1 MPTTNLPLQNFT
13 GIAYPQVGSKVRLLI
28 DKTSDAGVDF
38 DAGTEITMSGSVE
51 INLLQ
56 SYNILKFTSGGQ
68 IQIIKPVT
76 INVDWEPVSHV
87 VDLVEG
93 VDYEIEYNDAVN
105 IPFWLET
112 GTPFRSQ
119 DRGEIGG
126 GNAVKRRT
134 ASSQFNMGVEAK
146 GGVKFATKV
155 TLPVSIDTDPVVHQR
170 VRFGSTMINMSFPYR
185 TYIGI
190 SAIKKAYAQIGM
202 GVSINASG
210 NSVIK
215 KGYAQIGTAISVSS
229 SGVNPTKNGA
239 VSINLSLGVTAQGS
253 GKKFESTDVGRVIK
267 ALVTDNAK
275 NLIANRHHV
284 IESVSGS
291 TAIINSGGTGINI
304 ANENTNWE
312 FYDTPPTYHFD
323 DDGTGIFE
331 VESDNYVGSVFNT
344 KFTFNSITSAYAYRI
359 TFWKDITQKTSVVVM
374 PNGTSTESHLINLET
389 GDRSGVSSGT
399 APFTLNETAKG
410 FDVYYAFYNS
420 IQSPDGGTT
429 LIDQDDAS
437 GVAFWKF
444 KHPLGTQ
451 KLSTYGFFPN
461 QHLNSSNTASGSV
474 VAPYVGRSNRHIK
487 LNEWMVPV
495 NAVGDSIGVGEYN
508 LHLNLEAETWT
519 SGSTPSL
526 PSHIVFALMSRS
538 SDWRSGD
545 GTINSVN
552 AVSKTATT
560 NLTGTQA
567 HINNWVADVDGL
579 IAVGSYTGSPFW
591 RTTYPRDPINNT
603 DYLGRGQLAPTLE
616 SQCPCYW
623 KIPISGSGST
633 IFNINITSIPDDC
646 VLFFGITKN
655 DAGNASKAVWID
667 ETTYE
672 FFEV

>member
-190 SAIKKAYAQIGM
+190 SAIKKAYAQICM

-239 VSINLSLGVTAQGS
+239 VSINLSLGVTAQG
-253 GKKFESTDVGRVIK
+253 
-267 ALVTDNAK
+267 
-275 NLIANRHHV
+275 
-284 IESVSGS
+284 
-291 TAIINSGGTGINI
+291 
-304 ANENTNWE
+304 
-312 FYDTPPTYHFD
+312 
-323 DDGTGIFE
+323 
-331 VESDNYVGSVFNT
+331 
-344 KFTFNSITSAYAYRI
+344 
-359 TFWKDITQKTSVVVM
+359 
-374 PNGTSTESHLINLET
+374 
-389 GDRSGVSSGT
+389 
-399 APFTLNETAKG
+399 
-410 FDVYYAFYNS
+410 
-420 IQSPDGGTT
+420 
-429 LIDQDDAS
+429 
-437 GVAFWKF
+437 
-444 KHPLGTQ
+444 
-451 KLSTYGFFPN
+451 
-461 QHLNSSNTASGSV
+461 
-474 VAPYVGRSNRHIK
+474 
-487 LNEWMVPV
+487 
-495 NAVGDSIGVGEYN
+495 
-508 LHLNLEAETWT
+508 
-519 SGSTPSL
+519 
-526 PSHIVFALMSRS
+526 
-538 SDWRSGD
+538 
-545 GTINSVN
+545 
-552 AVSKTATT
+552 
-560 NLTGTQA
+560 
-567 HINNWVADVDGL
+567 
-579 IAVGSYTGSPFW
+579 
-591 RTTYPRDPINNT
+591 
-603 DYLGRGQLAPTLE
+603 
-616 SQCPCYW
+616 
-623 KIPISGSGST
+623 
-633 IFNINITSIPDDC
+633 
-646 VLFFGITKN
+646 
-655 DAGNASKAVWID
+655 
-667 ETTYE
+667 
-672 FFEV
+672 